1 MVPILQMRKQRI
13 RGNSI
18 PLSLPPLQPP
28 EIYPFSQACLKC
40 HLFSEPPQPLPL
52 FSLLEL
58 RLEAADL
65 RMPSFPGGLAVAS
78 HQAWLSPKE
87 PAHDARDSDGPPSI
101 FSTSKECSG
110 PRSSSCPNHI
120 TGTFSRPQ
128 HLPPASSHSP
138 PICRHPSTTALY
150 ACQLLKMLS
159 VYGCSRQPLK
169 QVGWMMVVVILM
181 P

>member
-18 PLSLPPLQPP
+18 PLSLPPLQPS

-40 HLFSEPPQPLPL
+40 HLFPEPLQLPPLS
-52 FSLLEL
+52 SLLEL

-65 RMPSFPGGLAVAS
+65 RRPSFPGGLAVAC

-87 PAHDARDSDGPPSI
+87 PAHDARDRDGPPSI
-101 FSTSKECSG
+101 FSTSRECSG
-110 PRSSSCPNHI
+110 PRSSSCPDHI

-128 HLPPASSHSP
+128 HPLTLPASADTLQQQP
-138 PICRHPSTTALY
+138 CRHASSSKRSQAVDAHASL
-150 ACQLLKMLS
+150 
-159 VYGCSRQPLK
+159 
-169 QVGWMMVVVILM
+169 
-181 P
+181 